1 MCSWPQARHKEKESP
16 SGSGEEE
23 GISLPAESEN
33 LELAGELGGG
43 GEEAA
48 RRWPMAGGRRGERC
62 HGGSPWAAGWWGRSG
77 DALDLE
83 VQKTPHGGEGLTGRR
98 GLE

>member
-43 GEEAA
+43 WEEAA
-48 RRWPMAGGRRGERC
+48 RRWPGGEVEKGVTGEASGQLAGGVGVGMPWTWRCRKLPMVVRG
-62 HGGSPWAAGWWGRSG
+62 
-77 DALDLE
+77 
-83 VQKTPHGGEGLTGRR
+83 
-98 GLE
+98 